1 MGHDAFEPAE
11 PLRPVIFVEAPLHE
25 QSPGGERPKALDGEL
40 MHCGR
45 EIERDVRDV
54 RQGTQKAGC
63 EKTGTRPQLEDASH
77 GNRGKGDLGSESV
90 EEFRSPRALHG
101 RGFPCTSVRHEAQ
114 IDWARYVFN
123 HFPETGFRFIG
134 AGLRQVVH
142 DNVILFENSNTL
154 TLPISSAAST
164 RTRMPTLGWV
174 FITLYSSSVS
184 LSGNPAEAAS
194 NRENWATRQR
204 WPPVQGSRASDRGLE
219 WIDSSRD

>member
-63 EKTGTRPQLEDASH
+63 EKTGTR
-77 GNRGKGDLGSESV
+77 
-90 EEFRSPRALHG
+90 
-101 RGFPCTSVRHEAQ
+101 
-114 IDWARYVFN
+114 
-123 HFPETGFRFIG
+123 
-134 AGLRQVVH
+134 
-142 DNVILFENSNTL
+142 
-154 TLPISSAAST
+154 
-164 RTRMPTLGWV
+164 MPTLGWV

-204 WPPVQGSRASDRGLE
+204 WPPVQGSRASDRGPE